1 LGFYPLLSPTRL
13 QTGIKQL
20 ADMMPFPLTTRYQAS
35 IGIAYDACE
44 FDPLITDAVFLFMH

>member
-1 LGFYPLLSPTRL
+1 L